1 MTHNPESTEFGTQ
14 NVSPEEKTSKV
25 LGVFDSVATRYDIM
39 NDVMSGGIHRIWKD
53 KFIAQVN
60 PRAGQKILDVA
71 GGTGDIAFRMHKT
84 TDGEAHITV
93 SDINESMLQVGQA
106 RAFDR
111 AIVKNM
117 DWVTADAAKL
127 PFKDD
132 MFDKY
137 TIAFGLRNVTM
148 IDDAL
153 REAARVLKKGGKFYC
168 LEFSHVDNPMVKK
181 IYDGYSDHL
190 IPRFGEIIAKDRDS
204 YQYLVE
210 SIRKFPRRELLKQR
224 LIDAGFSK
232 SSYKTMTFG
241 VVAIHEAEK

>member
-1 MTHNPESTEFGTQ
+1 M
-14 NVSPEEKTSKV
+14 
-25 LGVFDSVATRYDIM
+25 FDSVATRYDIM